1 MNKCIKCG
9 GVDIHVKYRKS
20 SVDYTLF
27 EQERK
32 PIQTPSGEH
41 LSNYCRTCQYVWA
54 SPCEDA
60 KELNDI
66 FQRLGLTMLDG
77 GMVSI
82 SGVKITPDLFDARI
96 YLSFFKVND
105 AVTALQMIKDK
116 SFEIKKELTS
126 RVRHQLRSMPQL
138 SFYIDDTLDYVDK
151 IEKLFKDIKSE
162 EDKNNPK
169 K

>member
-1 MNKCIKCG
+1 MIEGKRQKQ
-9 GVDIHVKYRKS
+9 VAAV
-20 SVDYTLF
+20 L
-27 EQERK
+27 E
-32 PIQTPSGEH
+32 
-41 LSNYCRTCQYVWA
+41 
-54 SPCEDA
+54 

-105 AVTALQMIKDK
+105 AVTALQIIKDK

-151 IEKLFKDIKSE
+151 IDKLFKDIKTE

>member
-1 MNKCIKCG
+1 MIEGKRQKQ
-9 GVDIHVKYRKS
+9 VAAV
-20 SVDYTLF
+20 L
-27 EQERK
+27 E
-32 PIQTPSGEH
+32 
-41 LSNYCRTCQYVWA
+41 
-54 SPCEDA
+54 

-82 SGVKITPDLFDARI
+82 SSVKITPDLFDARI
-96 YLSFFKVND
+96 YLSFFQVND
-105 AVTALQMIKDK
+105 AITALQMIKDK

-151 IEKLFKDIKSE
+151 IDKLFKDIKTE